1 MPFVVPQ
8 FQGQN
13 TVSMPR
19 VNLAQT
25 GEIVIRP
32 ARVGDVHGVSTL
44 INHYAA
50 SNVMLPKGPQYL
62 YMHIQDYMVM
72 TAKDTEDQECVIACG
87 SLHVLW
93 SDLAEIRSMAVHN
106 ECQRQGLGR
115 KLVSALIERC
125 RALDIP
131 RVFVFTLTPHFFA
144 SCGFRECNRDTLP
157 AVVWAEC
164 SKCPK
169 FYHCD
174 ETSMMYDL

>member
-13 TVSMPR
+13 AITVPS
-19 VNLAQT
+19 VDLKTA
-25 GEIVIRP
+25 GEIVIRS
-32 ARVGDVHGVSTL
+32 AKVGDVHGVSAL

-72 TAKDTEDQECVIACG
+72 TAKDTRGEECVIACG

-93 SDLAEIRSMAVHN
+93 SDLAEIRSMAVHRD
-106 ECQRQGLGR
+106 CQRQGFGR
-115 KLVSALIERC
+115 QLVLALIERC
-125 RALDIP
+125 RTLEIP
-131 RVFVFTLTPHFFA
+131 RVFVFTLTPKFFA
-144 SCGFRECNRDTLP
+144 HCGFHECNRDGLP

-174 ETSMMYDL
+174 ETSMMYEL

>member
-1 MPFVVPQ
+1 MPFVVPH
-8 FQGQN
+8 FQGQE
-13 TVSMPR
+13 TVSMPA
-19 VNLAQT
+19 VDLAKA

-32 ARVGDVHGVSTL
+32 AKVGDVHGVSAL

-72 TAKDTEDQECVIACG
+72 TALDITGRECVIACG

-93 SDLAEIRSMAVHN
+93 SDLAEIRSMAVHHD
-106 ECQRQGLGR
+106 CQRKGLGH
-115 KLVSALIERC
+115 KLVTALLERS
-125 RALDIP
+125 RALDLP
-131 RVFVFTLTPHFFA
+131 RVFVFTLTPKFFA
-144 SCGFRECNRDTLP
+144 QCGFYECNRDSLP

-174 ETSMMYDL
+174 ETSMMLDL